1 MSSDHVERTRA
12 IPGSVH
18 PEPHPT
24 YAGTDSDVS
33 VELVDIESQ
42 GLSDVDG
49 VLIESQTIPTK
60 LTAQNTATPTTAPA
74 KTESAI
80 DDDQFSLTSGL
91 TESVGHLSELETISD
106 SSLRVVNVG
115 SIPEIVSQAALSYD
129 EDDTRSMSIH
139 PPTSLMMSP
148 SVPSEMPLTMPTPDG
163 LNPPPYADV
172 AAYAIPG
179 NDNGI
184 LTSGTATPR
193 QAQQGPDTSIRSV
206 APSAPKIEVPKIAEP
221 VPQPFVFPSY
231 SVSRE
236 ASQSTVGTAR

>member
-1 MSSDHVERTRA
+1 MSSDHVEQTRA
-12 IPGSVH
+12 MPGFVH
-18 PEPHPT
+18 LELQPT

-74 KTESAI
+74 KTESTI

-91 TESVGHLSELETISD
+91 TESMWHLSELKTISD
-106 SSLRVVNVG
+106 LSLQVVNVR
-115 SIPEIVSQAALSYD
+115 SIPETVSQAALSYD
-129 EDDTRSMSIH
+129 EDDTCSMSIH
-139 PPTSLMMSP
+139 LPMSLMMLS
-148 SVPSEMPLTMPTPDG
+148 SVPSEMPLAMPTPDG
-163 LNPPPYADV
+163 SNPPPYANV
-172 AAYAIPG
+172 AAYVIPG

-193 QAQQGPDTSIRSV
+193 QPQQGPDTST
-206 APSAPKIEVPKIAEP
+206 APSVQDHTRTNYGHLSTLAFE
-221 VPQPFVFPSY
+221 FVS
-231 SVSRE
+231 
-236 ASQSTVGTAR
+236 